1 MKITIISLDQWGLD
15 KHIVNHLEQMN
26 GIEVQHID
34 FSKFT
39 YVYPSVFH
47 KITNFFAKN
56 LFNYNIK
63 KAHLNKE
70 IINQLKKLPKQDKIL
85 MIKADHL
92 LPQKIAE
99 IKNYTHEFIAYFSD
113 SIRKCP
119 KIKKIHH
126 HFDKVY
132 SFERDD
138 ASNYGFNFITNYIYS
153 EQEENSTKKEFS
165 VFNISAFDKRIKIIE
180 KIALKLDELT
190 LNYKIISVGNNTYK
204 SSSDIT
210 FTNDRMKLNIV
221 ETYVKKSTALLDV
234 NTAGQQGLTFR
245 VFESLGNK
253 KKLITTNTDIVNYDF
268 YNKNN
273 ILVINKDNIKIP
285 VDFFE
290 TPYQE
295 IPVLTYNKYCLTHW
309 VKTVFDI

>member
-1 MKITIISLDQWGLD
+1 MKITIISLDQWGFD
-15 KHIVNHLEQMN
+15 KHIVDYLDQMN
-26 GIEVQHID
+26 DVEVHHID

-39 YVYPSVFH
+39 YVYPSIFH

-92 LPQKIAE
+92 LPQKIEE

-113 SIRKCP
+113 STNKCP

-126 HFDKVY
+126 LFDSVY
-132 SFERDD
+132 SFEKDD
-138 ASNYGFNFITNYIYS
+138 VSLYGFNFITNYIYN
-153 EQEENSTKKEFS
+153 EQNDNSTKKEFS
-165 VFNISAFDKRIKIIE
+165 VFNISAFDKRIKTLE
-180 KIALKLDELT
+180 KIAVKLDT
-190 LNYKIISVGNNTYK
+190 FALNYKIISVGNNTYN
-204 SSSDIT
+204 SSSSII
-210 FTNDRMKLNIV
+210 FTKDRMKLNTV
-221 ETYVKKSTALLDV
+221 ETYINKSIALLDI
-234 NTAGQQGLTFR
+234 NREGQYGLTFR

-253 KKLITTNTDIVNYDF
+253 KKLITTNNDIVNYDF

-273 ILVINKDNIKIP
+273 ILVVNKDDIKIP
-285 VDFFE
+285 LDFFK

-295 IPVLTYNKYCLTHW
+295 IPTETYNKSGLSHC